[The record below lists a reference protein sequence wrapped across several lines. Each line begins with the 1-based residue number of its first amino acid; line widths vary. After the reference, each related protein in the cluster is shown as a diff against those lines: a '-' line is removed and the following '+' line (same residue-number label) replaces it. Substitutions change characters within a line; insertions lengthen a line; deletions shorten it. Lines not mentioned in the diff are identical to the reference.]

1 MEEDAAVVS
10 QQEDLAGS
18 IPIQAVI
25 KMDQLVHRAL
35 VEMVDLARMVV
46 AAAAAQDIMAA
57 VAAVRIGQEAVAAAQ
72 VTLAVLIV
80 DPPLQVQEKAKEK
93 LR

>member
-1 MEEDAAVVS
+1 MEEEAAVVS

-57 VAAVRIGQEAVAAAQ
+57 VAAVRILKEAVAAAQ

>member
-57 VAAVRIGQEAVAAAQ
+57 VAAVRIMKEAVAAAQ

>member
-18 IPIQAVI
+18 IPIII

-57 VAAVRIGQEAVAAAQ
+57 VAAARILKEAVAAAQ

>member
-18 IPIQAVI
+18 IPIII

-57 VAAVRIGQEAVAAAQ
+57 VAAVRIGKEAVAAAQ

>member
-1 MEEDAAVVS
+1 MVVS

-35 VEMVDLARMVV
+35 VEMVDLERMVV

-57 VAAVRIGQEAVAAAQ
+57 VAAVRILKEAVAAAQ

>member
-1 MEEDAAVVS
+1 MEEEAAVVS

-35 VEMVDLARMVV
+35 VEMVDLARMVA

-57 VAAVRIGQEAVAAAQ
+57 VAAVRILKEAVAAAQ